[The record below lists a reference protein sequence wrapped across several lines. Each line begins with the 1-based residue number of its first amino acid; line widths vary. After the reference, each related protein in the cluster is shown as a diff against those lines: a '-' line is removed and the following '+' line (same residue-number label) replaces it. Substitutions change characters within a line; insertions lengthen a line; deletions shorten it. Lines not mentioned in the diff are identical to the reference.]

1 MGALGQFPPGP
12 SLERVSVAAAAGC
25 CALRVPGCGDVTHN
39 LNHKRDTIYLTDRFN
54 SAIIY
59 DNFIEGTTGDSSSIG
74 ATLATDF
81 YTLAMALRSR
91 VHASSQ
97 ASRGAKAE
105 SRRKPSPP
113 GPKPA
118 PGMVTTC
125 AVSSSSENMSHE
137 LLPSRSTKT

>member
-59 DNFIEGTTGDSSSIG
+59 DNFIEGTGDSSVA
-74 ATLATDF
+74 ATLAADF
-81 YTLAMALRSR
+81 YSLAMALRSR

-113 GPKPA
+113 VKVKP
-118 PGMVTTC
+118 
-125 AVSSSSENMSHE
+125 
-137 LLPSRSTKT
+137 